1 VDWLTTYA
9 VTGLDGLAFGL
20 LLFTV
25 GAGLALIFGVMDIM
39 NLAHGTL
46 YLVGAYVAATLSGG
60 GLLALAVALV
70 VGLAVGAGGGVA
82 LSFVLRP
89 LGRNA
94 DKGQAH
100 LDEALVTLGIAFL
113 AADAMT
119 AAFGATPKPVTV
131 PAVLEGSI
139 PLGIHAYP
147 VYRLV
152 FIGTA
157 AVVAVLLHLAIRHST
172 PGIMLRATISD
183 RDMAAASGIDTGR
196 VRTAAL
202 AVGGAL
208 AVGAGVLGAPLLGP
222 APGIDTTVLVLSL
235 IVVVVGGA
243 GSIPGTLVAALF
255 VGQVQTIGVVVAPA
269 VAPFALFGAMLV
281 VLVLRGRTVTVVG
294 RPA

>member
-1 VDWLTTYA
+1 MDQLTTYA
-9 VTGLDGLAFGL
+9 VTSLDGVAFGL

-60 GLLALAVALV
+60 GLLALGVALA
-70 VGLAVGAGGGVA
+70 VGLAVGAGGGAA

-89 LGRNA
+89 LGRE
-94 DKGQAH
+94 GSH
-100 LDEALVTLGIAFL
+100 LDEALVTLGIAFI
-113 AADAMT
+113 AADGMT
-119 AAFGATPKPVTV
+119 AAFGAAPMQTHV
-131 PAVLEGSI
+131 PTALEGSI
-139 PLGIHAYP
+139 SLGIHAYP

-152 FIGTA
+152 FIGVA
-157 AVVAVLLHLAIRHST
+157 ALVAVLLHVAVRRST
-172 PGIMLRATISD
+172 PGKMLRATISD
-183 RDMAAASGIDTGR
+183 PDMAAASGIDTGR

-222 APGIDTTVLVLSL
+222 GPGVDNTVLVLSL

-243 GSIPGTLVAALF
+243 GSIPGTLLAALL
-255 VGQVQTIGVVVAPA
+255 VGQVQTIGVVTAPA
-269 VAPFALFGAMLV
+269 LAPFALFGAMLI
-281 VLVLRGRTVTVVG
+281 VLVLRGRTTAVVAG